1 MRSFS
6 ALLACAYY
14 TIAYAQNIVLTNDDG
29 WAVAQIRAEYTALV
43 AAGFNVVLSAPSENQ
58 SGTGSSTT
66 TPTPL
71 KTACEFNTCPVG
83 SPAEGS
89 NSTDTHI
96 NYVNGFPVDAVR
108 YGIQTLAPK
117 YFGTKPDLVISGSNI
132 GNNLGSTVMISGTVG
147 AASEAA
153 LEGIPSIAFSGDS
166 GSQVSYTTLS
176 QTTSSSTEAANIYTS
191 LVIKFTQALLNT
203 PAPLLPTSISLNV
216 NFASISNCASASD
229 YKFVLTRIEADET
242 ATDVTTCG
250 TSHLT
255 AESTAITK
263 GCIATVS
270 VFNASTKADV
280 DAVTQGVVLN
290 KLTSLL
296 TCL

>member
-1 MRSFS
+1 
-6 ALLACAYY
+6 
-14 TIAYAQNIVLTNDDG
+14 
-29 WAVAQIRAEYTALV
+29 
-43 AAGFNVVLSAPSENQ
+43 
-58 SGTGSSTT
+58 
-66 TPTPL
+66 
-71 KTACEFNTCPVG
+71 
-83 SPAEGS
+83 
-89 NSTDTHI
+89 
-96 NYVNGFPVDAVR
+96 
-108 YGIQTLAPK
+108 
-117 YFGTKPDLVISGSNI
+117 
-132 GNNLGSTVMISGTVG
+132 
-147 AASEAA
+147 

-191 LVIKFTQALLNT
+191 LVVKFTQALLNT
-203 PAPLLPTSISLNV
+203 PAPLLPTGISLNV

-229 YKFVLTRIEADET
+229 YKFVLTRIEADEST
-242 ATDVTTCG
+242 TDVTTCG